1 MFESTYVFVV
11 VVNSSWVRN
20 VSQTTPRQL
29 RYSTSLLLSSFF
41 LRSRCSAIITV
52 ISQFTFITFSTVS
65 ARFGSVRYSS
75 VHAFLFYKSPIIK
88 ESFVWNLFIHY
99 GNCFEFVLCAWTSV
113 TVAGSYNKLFI
124 FQFLF
129 GLWYT
134 CYVFS
139 VLSLYGQ
146 WPLLKRS
153 LCIFYVLN
161 RSAHT

>member
-1 MFESTYVFVV
+1 MFESTNVVVVVV

-65 ARFGSVRYSS
+65 VRFGS

-139 VLSLYGQ
+139 VLSLYRQ

-153 LCIFYVLN
+153 FCIFYVLN